1 MRHHILVLLTLMIN
15 HHNKYFSFYSKGL
28 SQNITIIISKVNSLH
43 LNVTLPFTKK
53 RSHPYHLNFIPKMTL
68 GGGWQVGRP
77 HFPWEEAEAQ
87 RGDEVVMGLG
97 PVLLLP
103 V

>member
-1 MRHHILVLLTLMIN
+1 
-15 HHNKYFSFYSKGL
+15 
-28 SQNITIIISKVNSLH
+28 
-43 LNVTLPFTKK
+43 
-53 RSHPYHLNFIPKMTL
+53 MTL